1 MKAAVS
7 DSLKG
12 KKSFV
17 VAVAGATGAV
27 GEEMIKILEERK
39 FPVRELKLLASKR
52 SAGKRHSFRG
62 VSHMIEELTSHSFKG
77 VDIVLSSAGGSVSRQ
92 FAPAAISE
100 GAVIIDNTSAFRM
113 DPEVPLVVPEINP
126 EDIRSHKGII
136 ANPNC
141 STIIMAVPI
150 FPIHKK
156 AGVRRIIVST
166 YQSVSGAGARAIAE
180 LRNQTQ
186 EVLEGRP
193 VTREIFSHQIA
204 FNLFSHNSAVKENGY
219 NEEEIKMVNET
230 KKIFHDPK
238 ISVTPT
244 CVRVPVYRAHSESI
258 VLELEK
264 KLSVEEA
271 RAILRDAPGLCLADD
286 REKNC
291 FPMPIEASGKDD
303 ILVGRIREDLSCP
316 NGLALF
322 VSGDQLRKGAALNAI
337 QIAEQLI
344 AR

>member
-1 MKAAVS
+1 MKAQGS
-7 DSLKG
+7 HTLKG
-12 KKSFV
+12 KKSYV

-39 FPVRELKLLASKR
+39 FPVKELKLLASKR

-62 VSHMIEELTSHSFKG
+62 ESHIIEELTGHSFKG

-92 FAPAAISE
+92 FSPAAISE
-100 GAVIIDNTSAFRM
+100 GAVVVDNTSAFRM
-113 DPEVPLVVPEINP
+113 DPEVPLVIPEINP
-126 EDIRSHKGII
+126 EDIALHKGII

-156 AGVRRIIVST
+156 AGIRRIIVST

-180 LRNQTQ
+180 LRHQTQ
-186 EVLEGRP
+186 EVLEGKP
-193 VTREIFSHQIA
+193 VTREIFPHQIA

-219 NEEEIKMVNET
+219 NEEEVKMVNET

-264 KLSVEEA
+264 RLSVEEA
-271 RAILRDAPGLCLADD
+271 REILRQAPGVRLQDD
-286 REKNC
+286 REKNY
-291 FPMPIEASGKDD
+291 FPMPIEASGQDD
-303 ILVGRIREDLSCP
+303 ILVGRIREDLTCP

-337 QIAEQLI
+337 QIAEKLI
-344 AR
+344 AH